1 MATKT
6 TEKQE
11 TKVEETPVAEKK
23 PAITIDDKPFNKT
36 IVEKVKKSGK
46 ETIYLPLKE
55 NEEEGSSETVQI
67 SGVIYQVMKG
77 VEIEVPKAVA
87 LVLRKSM
94 PKPKKK

>member
-1 MATKT
+1 MATKNT
-6 TEKQE
+6 E
-11 TKVEETPVAEKK
+11 TKETNLDETEVAESK
-23 PAITIDDKPFNKT
+23 PAFTIDDKTFNKT

-55 NEEEGSSETVQI
+55 NEEEGTSVPVSI
-67 SGVIYQVMKG
+67 GGVIYQVMKG
-77 VEIEVPKAVA
+77 VEVQVPKAVA